1 MSKIPLS
8 APVIM
13 GNEWDYIKDCLDTSW
28 VSSAGNY
35 VDKFEESISSYTGSK
50 YAIACVNGTSALQL
64 SLRLVGV
71 KSGDEVMVPTLTFIA
86 PINAVR
92 YLDANP
98 IFFDCDQYFNI
109 DVEKTID
116 FIKNETFFK
125 NGITKNKLTKKKIS
139 AIIPVHVWGN
149 ASNIKELIK
158 ICNDRNIA
166 IVEDAS
172 ESLRHFL

>member
-1 MSKIPLS
+1 
-8 APVIM
+8 M
-13 GNEWDYIKDCLDTSW
+13 GLYKGDCLDTSW

-92 YLDANP
+92 HLDTSLSFL
-98 IFFDCDQYFNI
+98 IVI
-109 DVEKTID
+109 SIL
-116 FIKNETFFK
+116 I
-125 NGITKNKLTKKKIS
+125 LTLRKQLIS
-139 AIIPVHVWGN
+139 L
-149 ASNIKELIK
+149 K
-158 ICNDRNIA
+158 
-166 IVEDAS
+166 
-172 ESLRHFL
+172 